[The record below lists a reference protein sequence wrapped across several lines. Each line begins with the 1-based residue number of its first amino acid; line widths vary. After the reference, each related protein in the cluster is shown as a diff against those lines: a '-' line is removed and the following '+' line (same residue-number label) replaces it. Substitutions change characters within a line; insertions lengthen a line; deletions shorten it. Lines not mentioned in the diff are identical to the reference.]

1 MASYRELRA
10 WKESC
15 ILARETYLL
24 AMKLPPYELYA
35 LSSQMR
41 RAVVSISSNIAE
53 GSGRGTIKD
62 YIRFLFQAK
71 GSAHELETQL
81 ILCVELGFLNQ
92 NAVGPVL
99 DHDRRVI
106 WLIGRLIKSLE
117 GKETSGQDF
126 MEDIDIYDAER
137 FS

>member
-1 MASYRELRA
+1 MASYRDLRA

-24 AMKLPPYELYA
+24 AMKLPPYELHA

-81 ILCVELGFLNQ
+81 ILCIELGFLHQ
-92 NAVGPVL
+92 DVVVPVL
-99 DHDRRVI
+99 EHDRRII

-117 GKETSGQDF
+117 KKETSGQNY
-126 MEDIDIYDAER
+126 MEDIDIYDAEQLT
-137 FS
+137 

>member
-1 MASYRELRA
+1 MASYRDLRA

-15 ILARETYLL
+15 MLARETYLL
-24 AMKLPPYELYA
+24 VRRLPTYELHA

-53 GSGRGTIKD
+53 GSGRGTFRD
-62 YIRFLFQAK
+62 YTRFLFQAK

-81 ILCVELGFLNQ
+81 ILCVELGFLKQMDVN
-92 NAVGPVL
+92 PVL
-99 DHDRRVI
+99 EHDRRII

-117 GKETSGQDF
+117 GKESFGQNF
-126 MEDIDIYDAER
+126 MEDIDIYDAEQLT
-137 FS
+137 